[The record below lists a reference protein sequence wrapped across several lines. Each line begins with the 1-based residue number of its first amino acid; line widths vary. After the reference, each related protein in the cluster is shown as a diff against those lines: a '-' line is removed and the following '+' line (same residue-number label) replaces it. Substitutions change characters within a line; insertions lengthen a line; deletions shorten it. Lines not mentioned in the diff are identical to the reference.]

1 MKTGKVCGN
10 VGMFDED
17 SLRRKIYFSSPILS
31 LFQLELNIEPEKG
44 WKTESMY
51 APAGV
56 HVDAEYT
63 SEDKDEEDFTAEQ
76 TFAYP
81 MGIGGV
87 MMNGCYDTNYQIG
100 DPCYDFKTASP
111 NCHVSK
117 LKTSCQK

>member
-1 MKTGKVCGN
+1 
-10 VGMFDED
+10 
-17 SLRRKIYFSSPILS
+17 
-31 LFQLELNIEPEKG
+31 
-44 WKTESMY
+44 MY

-63 SEDKDEEDFTAEQ
+63 SEDKDEEDFIAEQ
-76 TFAYP
+76 PFAYP

-87 MMNGCYDTNYQIG
+87 MMNGCYGTNYEIG

-117 LKTSCQK
+117 IKKKKKIGAKLLEMITSFQNLKTAKIPFSCTKQWYH